1 MLTAKTGPYTGRYS
15 GLYIPVPRGRHVFDN
30 FMIESVH
37 FLSVRSYAFAF
48 TITGMHCAQLLAGI
62 AERGVEVEGRAMLM

>member
-1 MLTAKTGPYTGRYS
+1 
-15 GLYIPVPRGRHVFDN
+15 
-30 FMIESVH
+30 MIESVH

-62 AERGVEVEGRAMLM
+62 AERASTNGVEVEGRAMLM